1 MKFYAAVSLGSWYI
15 VTFSMLSEMI
25 LQNDFKPQK
34 RNHVFFVVLKKQIF
48 SNKLNTNKNVMV
60 FSSKGFP
67 EFS

>member
-1 MKFYAAVSLGSWYI
+1 
-15 VTFSMLSEMI
+15 MLSEMI

-34 RNHVFFVVLKKQIF
+34 RNHAFFVVLKKQIF